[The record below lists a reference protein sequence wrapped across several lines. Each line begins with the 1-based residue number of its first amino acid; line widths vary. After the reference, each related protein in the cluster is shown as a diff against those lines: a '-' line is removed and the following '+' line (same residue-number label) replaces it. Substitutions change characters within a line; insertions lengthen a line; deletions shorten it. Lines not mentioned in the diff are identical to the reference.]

1 MRHLRK
7 FNESNNI
14 RTYDKLA
21 LTNEESTYIMTVEE
35 WIITSLTSQPPFS

>member
-21 LTNEESTYIMTVEE
+21 LTNEESIYNDCRGMDRESRK
-35 WIITSLTSQPPFS
+35 WRLGC